1 MYDLAI
7 IGAGPAGATLA
18 RAIGQKYKALL
29 VDKKENP
36 AAGYFHG
43 KCCGGLLAPDAQK
56 LLARMGVA
64 LPREALVGPQIFAV
78 RAIDLSSGRERFYQ
92 RFYINI
98 DRGKFERWLI
108 SLVPPFVEK
117 KFGRRLT
124 GIEPEGGGYRL
135 HLYNNGRR
143 EMFRARVVAGADG
156 ASSAVRRLVFP
167 RLPSPRR
174 YLAIQEWFHAEEP
187 LPYFSAIFDPAI
199 TDFYAWTIP
208 KEKNMILGAALA
220 PGSSAAPK
228 FALLKEK
235 LAARGYRLDRVIKRE
250 SALILRPH
258 AGEVFTGSQG
268 ILLIGEAA
276 GWISPSSAEG
286 LSYAFASALM
296 AAKALTGGLPS
307 AAAIYRKL
315 AAPLKRN
322 ILLKNMKAPFIYSP
336 PLRRLSMSSGLL
348 SMKVN
353 NPIKP

>member
-117 KFGRRLT
+117 
-124 GIEPEGGGYRL
+124 
-135 HLYNNGRR
+135 
-143 EMFRARVVAGADG
+143 
-156 ASSAVRRLVFP
+156 
-167 RLPSPRR
+167 
-174 YLAIQEWFHAEEP
+174 
-187 LPYFSAIFDPAI
+187 
-199 TDFYAWTIP
+199 
-208 KEKNMILGAALA
+208 
-220 PGSSAAPK
+220 SSAAGLR
-228 FALLKEK
+228 ALS
-235 LAARGYRLDRVIKRE
+235 RRE
-250 SALILRPH
+250 AVTVCISTI
-258 AGEVFTGSQG
+258 T
-268 ILLIGEAA
+268 AA
-276 GWISPSSAEG
+276 G
-286 LSYAFASALM
+286 
-296 AAKALTGGLPS
+296 KC
-307 AAAIYRKL
+307 
-315 AAPLKRN
+315 
-322 ILLKNMKAPFIYSP
+322 
-336 PLRRLSMSSGLL
+336 SG
-348 SMKVN
+348 
-353 NPIKP
+353 PGW